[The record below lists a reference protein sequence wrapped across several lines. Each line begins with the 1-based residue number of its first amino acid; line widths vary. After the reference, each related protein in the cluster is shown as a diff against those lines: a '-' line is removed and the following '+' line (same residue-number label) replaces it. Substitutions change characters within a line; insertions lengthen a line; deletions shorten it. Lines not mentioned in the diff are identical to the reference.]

1 MSPSPIRAR
10 GLRKTFRSGFW
21 MRRTE
26 AVRGIDLD
34 VRQGEIFGLLGPNG
48 AGKTTAIK
56 MLTGLI
62 LPSGGEAWLS
72 DVPVSDPRS
81 RARLGF
87 LPEGTFFHEYL
98 SGREF
103 LDLHGALGGL
113 SRERRRRQIPP
124 LLERVG
130 MAAAADRKLGSYSK
144 GMRQRVGLAQALLG
158 DPEVLILDEPMSG
171 LDPIGRKEVRDL
183 ILELRDEGR
192 TVFFS
197 SHILADAEVICDR
210 VGILVRGELVHEGA
224 LDEHLGRE
232 IVGVELVAEG
242 IEESLVRALETDA
255 RRATAQG
262 ARFLFE
268 FADEATAEKALDQVR
283 SSGGRVRSLVP
294 RRKSLEDLMVELS
307 GGRGGA

>member
-26 AVRGIDLD
+26 AVCGIDLD

-62 LPSGGEAWLS
+62 LPSGGEAWIS

-158 DPEVLILDEPMSG
+158 DPEVLVLDEPMSG

-307 GGRGGA
+307 GGKGGA